1 MEAGCRARPAL
12 RRELTLLVPFPRSR
26 WAYVIGSTVAIAAA
40 LQAKDQAHRLRIDR
54 ANELIER
61 IHSSAEAA
69 GAEAED
75 GMGSVSSELT
85 RRGMLR
91 NEIRA
96 YIRTKHLR
104 GRDTPSS
111 ADIALVDNFE
121 ILQQLPAH
129 LMRRACLEICRAPLE
144 HSRFL
149 SSAQLDDGPR
159 SFLATKARIQS
170 YGAGSRLAV
179 ESPAD
184 MGIYHITLGSG
195 LASLPG
201 TGRATPVL
209 RGSTFGHRLVLVERD
224 HPMFRSSD
232 LVVSF
237 TSYTELLLIP
247 RDAIEEV
254 LQQHPEVWRRCARW
268 HYACVLLHYTLR
280 RLTEERGIC

>member
-1 MEAGCRARPAL
+1 M
-12 RRELTLLVPFPRSR
+12 
-26 WAYVIGSTVAIAAA
+26 IGSTVAIAAA
-40 LQAKDQAHRLRIDR
+40 LQAKDQAHRLSIDR

-61 IHSSAEAA
+61 IYSSAEAA

-96 YIRTKHLR
+96 YIRTKHIR
-104 GRDTPSS
+104 DGDTPCS

-129 LMRRACLEICRAPLE
+129 LVRRACLEICRAPLE

-149 SSAQLDDGPR
+149 SSAQVDDGP
-159 SFLATKARIQS
+159 SSLLATKARLQS
-170 YGAGSRLAV
+170 YGAGSRLTV

-195 LASLPG
+195 LVSLPG
-201 TGRATPVL
+201 TGRAIPVL

-224 HPMFRSSD
+224 HPIFQD

-237 TSYTELLLIP
+237 TSYSELILIP
-247 RDAIEEV
+247 RGAIEEV
-254 LQQHPEVWRRCARW
+254 LEQHPEVWRRCARW
-268 HYACVLLHYTLR
+268 HYACVLLPYTLR
-280 RLTEERGIC
+280 RLTEEQRHVKENNY